1 MSAPPKKKAKPTK
14 QCTIAETMFKTRAV
28 QIEAATKLH
37 VGNKKVLL
45 KATSLYSKK
54 NLPIGEEKYIFQYH
68 VIAVND
74 DLKTCKLEYETK
86 FIVEG
91 GREFQNYPLP
101 ESDDMNNFIDEYRL
115 ELLPKDAELYKKY
128 LGIVNK
134 DKKDA
139 EDKLEKEQAD
149 IDKEAAED
157 VEDMD
162 YKIMKDELPAF
173 DVLKLEFEA
182 VGDLV
187 EHIMDAA
194 GKDKGKV
201 NSKQQWSK

>member
-1 MSAPPKKKAKPTK
+1 MLAPPKKKAKPTK

-37 VGNKKVLL
+37 VGKRVIL

-54 NLPIGEEKYIFQYH
+54 NLPIGEEKHLFQYH

-74 DLKTCKLEYETK
+74 DLETCKLEYETK

-91 GREFQNYPLP
+91 RREFQNYPLP
-101 ESDDMNNFIDEYRL
+101 ESDDMNNSFIDEYRL

-157 VEDMD
+157 VEDID
-162 YKIMKDELPAF
+162 YKIPD
-173 DVLKLEFEA
+173 DC
-182 VGDLV
+182 
-187 EHIMDAA
+187 
-194 GKDKGKV
+194 
-201 NSKQQWSK
+201 

>member
-1 MSAPPKKKAKPTK
+1 LSAPPKKKAKPTK
-14 QCTIAETMFKTRAV
+14 QRTLAETMYKTKAV
-28 QIEAATKLH
+28 QIEAAGKLH
-37 VGNKKVLL
+37 VGKRVLL

-54 NLPIGEEKYIFQYH
+54 NLPIGEEKYLFQYH

-74 DLKTCKLEYETK
+74 DLETCKLEYETK

-101 ESDDMNNFIDEYRL
+101 ESDDLNNFIDEYRL

-134 DKKDA
+134 DKKEA

-149 IDKEAAED
+149 IDKDAAED
-157 VEDMD
+157 VEDID
-162 YKIMKDELPAF
+162 HKIMKDETPAF

-187 EHIMDAA
+187 EHIMDA

>member
-1 MSAPPKKKAKPTK
+1 
-14 QCTIAETMFKTRAV
+14 
-28 QIEAATKLH
+28 
-37 VGNKKVLL
+37 
-45 KATSLYSKK
+45 
-54 NLPIGEEKYIFQYH
+54 
-68 VIAVND
+68 VND
-74 DLKTCKLEYETK
+74 DLETCKLEYETK

-101 ESDDMNNFIDEYRL
+101 ESDDLNNFIDEYRL

-134 DKKDA
+134 DKKEA

-149 IDKEAAED
+149 IDKDAAED
-157 VEDMD
+157 VEDID
-162 YKIMKDELPAF
+162 HKIMKDETPAF

-187 EHIMDAA
+187 EHIMDA